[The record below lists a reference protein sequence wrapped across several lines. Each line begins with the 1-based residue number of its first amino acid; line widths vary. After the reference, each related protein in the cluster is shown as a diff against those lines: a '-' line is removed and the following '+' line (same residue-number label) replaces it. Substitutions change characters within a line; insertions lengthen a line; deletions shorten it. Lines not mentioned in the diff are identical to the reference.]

1 MSNSITCKN
10 ISMNFLD
17 GSRKTS
23 IIKNLNLQINQGDQ
37 AAILGQSGSGKSTLL
52 NIMGGLMKPSN
63 GTITVNGKN
72 FLELDSKKLSRFRG
86 KNFGFIY
93 QFHHL
98 LKDFTAIENVMIP
111 LQILGTER
119 ELAHSKAKKLLNK
132 MGLKNRLDHRSA
144 DLSGGER
151 QRVAIARAMIHKP
164 KYILADEPTGNLDKS
179 TASKVFGIMNDMIGE
194 SNSSLIM
201 VTHDIELADQFEN
214 KLILEN
220 GKIIN

>member
-72 FLELDSKKLSRFRG
+72 FLELDGKKLSNFRG
-86 KNFGFIY
+86 ENFGFIY

-111 LQILGTER
+111 LQILGTEK

-164 KYILADEPTGNLDKS
+164 KYIFADEPTGNLDKT

-194 SNSSLIM
+194 SNSTLIM
-201 VTHDIELADQFEN
+201 VTHDIELADQFEY

-220 GKIIN
+220 GKIIH

>member
-1 MSNSITCKN
+1 MSNSIACKN

-72 FLELDSKKLSRFRG
+72 FLELDGKKLSRFRG
-86 KNFGFIY
+86 ENFGFIY

-111 LQILGTER
+111 LQILGAEK

-164 KYILADEPTGNLDKS
+164 KYIFADEPTGNLDKT

>member
-1 MSNSITCKN
+1 
-10 ISMNFLD
+10 
-17 GSRKTS
+17 
-23 IIKNLNLQINQGDQ
+23 
-37 AAILGQSGSGKSTLL
+37 
-52 NIMGGLMKPSN
+52 
-63 GTITVNGKN
+63 
-72 FLELDSKKLSRFRG
+72 
-86 KNFGFIY
+86 
-93 QFHHL
+93 
-98 LKDFTAIENVMIP
+98 MIP
-111 LQILGTER
+111 LQILGTEK

-164 KYILADEPTGNLDKS
+164 KYIFADEPTGNLDKS
-179 TASKVFGIMNDMIGE
+179 TASKVFGIMNDMIRE

>member
-1 MSNSITCKN
+1 
-10 ISMNFLD
+10 MNFLD
-17 GSRKTS
+17 GSRKIS

-72 FLELDSKKLSRFRG
+72 FLELDGKKLSNFRG
-86 KNFGFIY
+86 ENFGFIY

-98 LKDFTAIENVMIP
+98 LKDFTAIENIMIP
-111 LQILGTER
+111 LQILGTEK
-119 ELAHSKAKKLLNK
+119 ELAHSEAKKLLNK

-164 KYILADEPTGNLDKS
+164 KYIFADEPTGNLDKT

-201 VTHDIELADQFEN
+201 VTHDTELADQFEY

-220 GKIIN
+220 GKIIH

>member
-1 MSNSITCKN
+1 
-10 ISMNFLD
+10 MNFLD

-23 IIKNLNLQINQGDQ
+23 IIKNLNLQINQGDH

-72 FLELDSKKLSRFRG
+72 FLELDGKKLSRFRG
-86 KNFGFIY
+86 ENFGFIY

-119 ELAHSKAKKLLNK
+119 ELAHSNAKKLLNK

>member
-1 MSNSITCKN
+1 
-10 ISMNFLD
+10 MNFID

-63 GTITVNGKN
+63 GTITVSGKN
-72 FLELDSKKLSRFRG
+72 FLELDGKKLSRFRG
-86 KNFGFIY
+86 ENFGFIY

-119 ELAHSKAKKLLNK
+119 ELAHSNAKKLLNK

>member
-1 MSNSITCKN
+1 
-10 ISMNFLD
+10 
-17 GSRKTS
+17 
-23 IIKNLNLQINQGDQ
+23 
-37 AAILGQSGSGKSTLL
+37 
-52 NIMGGLMKPSN
+52 MKPSN

-72 FLELDSKKLSRFRG
+72 FLELDGKKLSRFRG
-86 KNFGFIY
+86 ENFGFIY

-111 LQILGTER
+111 LQILGAEK
-119 ELAHSKAKKLLNK
+119 ELAHSKAKILLNK

-164 KYILADEPTGNLDKS
+164 KYIFADEPTGNLDKT
-179 TASKVFGIMNDMIGE
+179 TASKVFGIMNDMIRE
-194 SNSSLIM
+194 SNLSLIM
-201 VTHDIELADQFEN
+201 VTHDTELADQFEY

-220 GKIIN
+220 GKIIH

>member
-1 MSNSITCKN
+1 
-10 ISMNFLD
+10 MNFLD

-72 FLELDSKKLSRFRG
+72 FLELDGKKLSRFRG
-86 KNFGFIY
+86 ENFGFIY

-111 LQILGTER
+111 LQILGTEK
-119 ELAHSKAKKLLNK
+119 ELAYLKAKKLLNK

-164 KYILADEPTGNLDKS
+164 KYIFADEPTGNLDKN